1 MQVIPP
7 IKNDSNLIRFANQRH
22 IDENNGDFLVSAF
35 SMRYSEDYLS
45 FDWAQFHKFNSLDEN
60 IKYSIISILNRFY
73 KENDKLKQKYN
84 DKKYFAVIDIKSLIN
99 KISDFDIEKIKLI
112 DNDNSHTSIY
122 YSRDNNDKIAVILL
136 EIANKNR

>member
-45 FDWAQFHKFNSLDEN
+45 FDLAEFHKFNSLDEN

-112 DNDNSHTSIY
+112 DNDNSHTGIY

>member
-35 SMRYSEDYLS
+35 SMRYFEDYLS
-45 FDWAQFHKFNSLDEN
+45 FDWAEFHKFNSLDEN

-112 DNDNSHTSIY
+112 DNDNSHTGIY